1 MCVPNRGPPGRP
13 GYRGCYDN
21 STEHS
26 IHYPIPIPRQRKPLS
41 LRRLR
46 QGSAVS
52 ILPPADYSGYWPCRK
67 IADFATEVLLP
78 RPSEALWEKTGP
90 VGSPQPL
97 VGRLPAF
104 AISQLVFFL
113 IQ

>member
-26 IHYPIPIPRQRKPLS
+26 IHYLIPTLSQRKPPS
-41 LRRLR
+41 LRLLR

-52 ILPPADYSGYWPCRK
+52 ILPPADYSGYFPRRK
-67 IADFATEVLLP
+67 IVDFATEVLLP
-78 RPSEALWEKTGP
+78 RPSETLWEKTDSA
-90 VGSPQPL
+90 GSPRLL
-97 VGRLPAF
+97 VARLPVVVVF
-104 AISQLVFFL
+104 RRIVFLVR
-113 IQ
+113 